1 LTVVAGAGA
10 ALADAG
16 AAAGAGAGD
25 PLDGADFTTVKATTA
40 ATTASAAAVIPPA
53 ALRERTPI
61 SVIVG
66 DCYAG
71 YGRKQIP
78 ACEETPLHTWLY
90 WKPVPLPLPLS
101 LAIHKPALVTSASSA
116 PSPRDLV

>member
-1 LTVVAGAGA
+1 MVAGAGA

-16 AAAGAGAGD
+16 AAAGAGSGAGD
-25 PLDGADFTTVKATTA
+25 PLDGADFTSVKVTTA
-40 ATTASAAAVIPPA
+40 ATTASAAAAIPPA
-53 ALRERTPI
+53 ALRERTPM
-61 SVIVG
+61 SVIV
-66 DCYAG
+66 DDRYAG

-90 WKPVPLPLPLS
+90 WKLVPLPLPLS